1 MLVWQATSAQ
11 NFKTNFIF
19 YSCLYQ
25 EHSNDFHIGVT
36 LILLQHFSSIGGIN
50 ASAEIERQIYI
61 CAAKIFMLH
70 VSS

>member
-36 LILLQHFSSIGGIN
+36 LILLQHFGIN

-61 CAAKIFMLH
+61 CAAKIFMLR